1 MKNIVVVTLLAI
13 SSLVMVGC
21 EKEGEA
27 EKAGKAIDD
36 AFQDAGGKT
45 GRISLIVGEVI
56 LEILRTKRISS
67 Y

>member
-1 MKNIVVVTLLAI
+1 MKNIVVATLFAI

-36 AFQDAGGKT
+36 AFQDAK
-45 GRISLIVGEVI
+45 EK
-56 LEILRTKRISS
+56 LEE
-67 Y
+67 